1 MIEDLLSKRKSWSD
15 VAISGLSGQTIEHEL
30 ETFNDNI
37 FQSHSIFLEYGLHL
51 PRGSRLVLVNGRILG
66 PLNENEQFTED
77 DFILLDKHLSTT
89 INDRL
94 IQIVNKLEL
103 SNDPSQLS
111 DLLMRISSIISQND
125 KSSSPVTRKQTPRIS
140 STSKALLHLPAQNN
154 DEPAFLLEAI
164 IDPASRDGQRLLSL
178 ISALRQSINLDLTIY
193 FNCKLQLSEM
203 PLKSFYRYVYDINL
217 EQMPSAV
224 FHHVPETPIL
234 TLGMVTPES
243 WMVEAV
249 TSPYDLDNIHLE
261 HVPIGVN
268 ANFEL
273 QYLLIEGQ
281 CFDETQSYPRGL
293 QLILGTN
300 KTKNLFD
307 TIVMANLGYF
317 QLKAY
322 PGVWHLNL
330 REGRSDDIYTIA
342 SHDNTDSSTRTSQ
355 PVIIAIR
362 SFDARWVKVYV
373 GRKPGKE
380 NEKLLED
387 SSDESA
393 MGSGSIWDSFGFGG
407 SPSPSPS
414 SSNKLDEI
422 TDDTI
427 NIFSVAS
434 GHLYERLL
442 RIMMISVLKNTKK
455 PVKFWF
461 LKNFLSP
468 SFTSFLPYYAQH
480 YNFSYELVQYKWPK
494 WLTVYPSEKQRV
506 IWGYKILFLDVLFPL
521 DLKKVIFVDADQVV
535 RADLAELRDLDL
547 HGMHLSI
554 FLMERIFLI
563 CSLGAPYGYVPFCEN
578 RRDMDG
584 YRFWKSGYWASH
596 LGHRRYHISA
606 LYVIDLKKFR
616 KIAAGDRLRGQ
627 YYGLSQDPNS
637 LSNLDQDLPN
647 NMIHQV
653 NIYSLPEEWLWCETW
668 CDNESK
674 KRAKT
679 IDLCNN
685 PQTKEPKLKAA
696 TRIIAEWTDY
706 DQEIKTLMAQWEEEG
721 KPNVLLTAVPTN
733 TINVENGDRINSIER
748 HDPTEL

>member
-1 MIEDLLSKRKSWSD
+1 MKLLKDESVIEDLIAQRKSWSD
-15 VAISGLSGQTIEHEL
+15 VAVSGLSGPTL
-30 ETFNDNI
+30 EQEIANFNDNI
-37 FQSHSIFLEYGLHL
+37 FQSHSTFIEHGLHL
-51 PRGSRLVLVNGRILG
+51 PRGSRAVLVNGRILG
-66 PLNENEQFTED
+66 PLDENEQFTED

-94 IQIVNKLEL
+94 IRIVSKLEL

-111 DLLMRISSIISQND
+111 DYLMRISSIISQNE

-140 STSKALLHLPAQNN
+140 PTSKAILNLPAENP
-154 DEPAFLLEAI
+154 DDPAFIVEAV
-164 IDPASRDGQRLLSL
+164 IDPATRDGQRLLSL
-178 ISALRQSINLDLTIY
+178 LSALRQSINLDLLIY
-193 FNCKLQLSEM
+193 FSCKSQLSEM
-203 PLKSFYRYVYDINL
+203 PLKSFYRYVYDVNL
-217 EQMPSAV
+217 QQMPHAV
-224 FHHVPETPIL
+224 FHNVPETPIL

-261 HVPIGVN
+261 DVPVGVS

-300 KTKNLFD
+300 RTKNLFD

-330 REGRSDDIYTIA
+330 REGRSDDIYMIA
-342 SHDNTDSSTRTSQ
+342 SHDNTDTASRTSQ
-355 PVIIAIR
+355 PVTIAIR

-387 SSDESA
+387 SSDDSP
-393 MGSGSIWDSFGFGG
+393 MDSGSIWDSFGFG
-407 SPSPSPS
+407 SAATTTPPS
-414 SSNKLDEI
+414 KIDEV

-442 RIMMISVLKNTKK
+442 RIMMISVLKNTQK

-480 YNFSYELVQYKWPK
+480 YNFTYELVQYKWPK
-494 WLTVYPSEKQRV
+494 WLTVYPTEKQRV

-547 HGMHLSI
+547 HG
-554 FLMERIFLI
+554 
-563 CSLGAPYGYVPFCEN
+563 
-578 RRDMDG
+578 
-584 YRFWKSGYWASH
+584 K
-596 LGHRRYHISA
+596 
-606 LYVIDLKKFR
+606 
-616 KIAAGDRLRGQ
+616 
-627 YYGLSQDPNS
+627 
-637 LSNLDQDLPN
+637 
-647 NMIHQV
+647 
-653 NIYSLPEEWLWCETW
+653 
-668 CDNESK
+668 
-674 KRAKT
+674 
-679 IDLCNN
+679 
-685 PQTKEPKLKAA
+685 
-696 TRIIAEWTDY
+696 
-706 DQEIKTLMAQWEEEG
+706 
-721 KPNVLLTAVPTN
+721 
-733 TINVENGDRINSIER
+733 
-748 HDPTEL
+748 

>member
-1 MIEDLLSKRKSWSD
+1 VIEDLLAQRKSWAD
-15 VAISGLSGQTIEHEL
+15 VTVSGLSGQTLEHEIA
-30 ETFNDNI
+30 TFDDNI
-37 FQSHSIFLEYGLHL
+37 FQSHSTFLEHSLHL
-51 PRGSRLVLVNGRILG
+51 PRGSRSVLVNGRILG
-66 PLNENEQFTED
+66 PLHDNEQFTED

-94 IQIVNKLEL
+94 IRIVTKLEL

-125 KSSSPVTRKQTPRIS
+125 KTPTPVTRKQTPRIS
-140 STSKALLHLPAQNN
+140 PTSKATLHLPAQRTN
-154 DEPAFLLEAI
+154 EPAFLLEAI
-164 IDPASRDGQRLLSL
+164 LDPASRDGQRLLSL
-178 ISALRQSINLDLTIY
+178 ISALRQSINLDLIIY

-203 PLKSFYRYVYDINL
+203 PVKSFYRYVYDINL
-217 EQMPSAV
+217 QQMPTAL

-243 WMVEAV
+243 WMVEAI

-261 HVPIGVN
+261 DVPTGVS

-342 SHDNTDSSTRTSQ
+342 THDNTDSSTRTSQ

-387 SSDESA
+387 STDDSPQ
-393 MGSGSIWDSFGFGG
+393 GSGSIWDSFSFGG
-407 SPSPSPS
+407 SS
-414 SSNKLDEI
+414 SSSSSSSTNKIDEI

-468 SFTSFLPYYAQH
+468 SFTSFLPYYAKN
-480 YNFSYELVQYKWPK
+480 YNFTYELVHYKWPK
-494 WLTVYPSEKQRV
+494 WLTVYPTEKQRV

-547 HGMHLSI
+547 HGNLFQRSSCNSG
-554 FLMERIFLI
+554 LRIL
-563 CSLGAPYGYVPFCEN
+563 
-578 RRDMDG
+578 
-584 YRFWKSGYWASH
+584 
-596 LGHRRYHISA
+596 
-606 LYVIDLKKFR
+606 
-616 KIAAGDRLRGQ
+616 RL
-627 YYGLSQDPNS
+627 L
-637 LSNLDQDLPN
+637 
-647 NMIHQV
+647 
-653 NIYSLPEEWLWCETW
+653 
-668 CDNESK
+668 
-674 KRAKT
+674 
-679 IDLCNN
+679 
-685 PQTKEPKLKAA
+685 
-696 TRIIAEWTDY
+696 
-706 DQEIKTLMAQWEEEG
+706 
-721 KPNVLLTAVPTN
+721 
-733 TINVENGDRINSIER
+733 
-748 HDPTEL
+748 

>member
-1 MIEDLLSKRKSWSD
+1 VYTAIRLLSPPIARTFIFKLLKDESVIEDLLSKRKSWSD
-15 VAISGLSGQTIEHEL
+15 VTVSGLSEQTLEHEIG
-30 ETFNDNI
+30 TFNDNI
-37 FQSHSIFLEYGLHL
+37 FRSHSIFLEHGLHL
-51 PRGSRLVLVNGRILG
+51 TPGSRVVLVNGRILG
-66 PLNENEQFTED
+66 PLHDNEQFTED

-94 IQIVNKLEL
+94 VRIVSKLEL
-103 SNDPSQLS
+103 SNDPFQLS

-140 STSKALLHLPAQNN
+140 STSNAVLHLPAQNS

-164 IDPASRDGQRLLSL
+164 IDPATRDGQRLLSL
-178 ISALRQSINLDLTIY
+178 ISALRQSINIDLLIY
-193 FNCKLQLSEM
+193 FNCKSQLSEM
-203 PLKSFYRYVYDINL
+203 PLKSFYRYVYDKNL
-217 EQMPSAV
+217 QQMPNAT
-224 FHHVPETPIL
+224 FHRVPETPIL

-261 HVPIGVN
+261 HVPTGVN

-293 QLILGTN
+293 QLVLGTN

-322 PGVWHLNL
+322 PGVWQLNL
-330 REGRSDDIYTIA
+330 REGRSDEIYTIA
-342 SHDNTDSSTRTSQ
+342 SHDNADATTRTSQ
-355 PVIIAIR
+355 PVTVAIR
-362 SFDARWVKVYV
+362 SFDARWIKLYV
-373 GRKPGKE
+373 ARKPGKE
-380 NEKLLED
+380 AEKLLED
-387 SSDESA
+387 SSEDA
-393 MGSGSIWDSFGFGG
+393 PTGLGSIWDSFSFGG
-407 SPSPSPS
+407 SS
-414 SSNKLDEI
+414 SSSSSSSSANKLDEI

-480 YNFSYELVQYKWPK
+480 YNFTYELVQYKWPK
-494 WLTVYPSEKQRV
+494 WLTVYPTEKQRV

-535 RADLAELRDLDL
+535 RADMAELRDLDL
-547 HGMHLSI
+547 HGIYFEFFFSVLNI
-554 FLMERIFLI
+554 EEI
-563 CSLGAPYGYVPFCEN
+563 
-578 RRDMDG
+578 
-584 YRFWKSGYWASH
+584 
-596 LGHRRYHISA
+596 
-606 LYVIDLKKFR
+606 VI
-616 KIAAGDRLRGQ
+616 G
-627 YYGLSQDPNS
+627 
-637 LSNLDQDLPN
+637 
-647 NMIHQV
+647 M
-653 NIYSLPEEWLWCETW
+653 
-668 CDNESK
+668 
-674 KRAKT
+674 
-679 IDLCNN
+679 
-685 PQTKEPKLKAA
+685 
-696 TRIIAEWTDY
+696 
-706 DQEIKTLMAQWEEEG
+706 
-721 KPNVLLTAVPTN
+721 
-733 TINVENGDRINSIER
+733 
-748 HDPTEL
+748 

>member
-1 MIEDLLSKRKSWSD
+1 M
-15 VAISGLSGQTIEHEL
+15 
-30 ETFNDNI
+30 
-37 FQSHSIFLEYGLHL
+37 
-51 PRGSRLVLVNGRILG
+51 VNGRILG
-66 PLNENEQFTED
+66 PLHDHEQFTDD

-94 IQIVNKLEL
+94 VRLVNKLEV
-103 SNDPSQLS
+103 SNNPSELS
-111 DLLMRISSIISQND
+111 DLLMRIASIISQND
-125 KSSSPVTRKQTPRIS
+125 KSATPITRKQTPRIS
-140 STSKALLHLPAQNN
+140 SSSKAVLHLPAQRS
-154 DEPAFLLEAI
+154 DEPAFIIEAI

-178 ISALRQSINLDLTIY
+178 IAALRQSINHDLVIY

-217 EQMPSAV
+217 EKMPSAV

-234 TLGMVTPES
+234 TLAMVTPES

-249 TSPYDLDNIHLE
+249 QSLYDLDNIHLE
-261 HVPIGVN
+261 DVPVGVN

-281 CFDETQSYPRGL
+281 CFDETQNYPRGL

-300 KTKNLFD
+300 KTSNIFD

-330 REGRSDDIYTIA
+330 REGRSSDIYAIA
-342 SHDNTDSSTRTSQ
+342 SHDNTDSPTRTSQ
-355 PVIIAIR
+355 PVVIAIR

-387 SSDESA
+387 SSDDEPA
-393 MGSGSIWDSFGFGG
+393 NSGSIWDTFSFGG
-407 SPSPSPS
+407 SS
-414 SSNKLDEI
+414 SSASSTKIDEV

-442 RIMMISVLKNTKK
+442 RIMMTSVLKNTKK

-468 SFTSFLPYYAQH
+468 TFTNFLPYHAKH
-480 YNFSYELVQYKWPK
+480 YNFTYELVQYKWPK
-494 WLTVYPSEKQRV
+494 WLTVYPTEKQRI

-535 RADLAELRDLDL
+535 RADMAELRDLDL
-547 HGMHLSI
+547 HGTYFS
-554 FLMERIFLI
+554 
-563 CSLGAPYGYVPFCEN
+563 
-578 RRDMDG
+578 
-584 YRFWKSGYWASH
+584 
-596 LGHRRYHISA
+596 
-606 LYVIDLKKFR
+606 
-616 KIAAGDRLRGQ
+616 
-627 YYGLSQDPNS
+627 
-637 LSNLDQDLPN
+637 
-647 NMIHQV
+647 
-653 NIYSLPEEWLWCETW
+653 
-668 CDNESK
+668 
-674 KRAKT
+674 
-679 IDLCNN
+679 
-685 PQTKEPKLKAA
+685 
-696 TRIIAEWTDY
+696 
-706 DQEIKTLMAQWEEEG
+706 
-721 KPNVLLTAVPTN
+721 
-733 TINVENGDRINSIER
+733 
-748 HDPTEL
+748 